1 MGVVW
6 RTGGGGRGRGGGG
19 GRGGSEHV
27 TLSCNVC
34 QYFLQHC
41 KQLQESLGL
50 EGMFFFNTFSA
61 AKLALVQ
68 NTKAIVHYKN
78 R

>member
-1 MGVVW
+1 MLH
-6 RTGGGGRGRGGGG
+6 GGGLEDGRWGEGEGGRWGEGEVGGGG
-19 GRGGSEHV
+19 GGEHV

-50 EGMFFFNTFSA
+50 EGMFFFKYIFGS
-61 AKLALVQ
+61 
-68 NTKAIVHYKN
+68 
-78 R
+78 